1 MGKDEEVGFRHSQAL
16 LPHTHIPTT
25 YNTDPMLKHLHISN
39 YALIES
45 LDIDLCDGFSVITGE
60 TGAGKSIL
68 LGAIGL
74 ITGGRADLTA
84 IQSGKQR
91 CTLEATF
98 DIHGYHLES
107 LFQEEDLDYDPG
119 ECIIRRELTTNG
131 KSRAFIND
139 TPTTVATLKRLGNY
153 LIDIH
158 SQHQNLLLGQE
169 DFQLSV
175 LDTVAASPALHRSYS
190 EAYAHWKAT
199 SKALAKA
206 STELEENRKDEDY
219 LRFLVTELADFR
231 PEAGE
236 DDTLRQQ
243 CDTLEHAQDIRM
255 AMMQGYGNLSDGDT
269 PVTDTLRQVRNM
281 ISSIQ
286 PYFPHAVEL
295 AERLESCRI
304 ELQDIADTME
314 SEAEGIECDPEMLE
328 RVQSRLNTLYALE
341 QKHHVATSDELATLL
356 ADMQERL
363 SQMDNSDEYLD
374 RLRQEKAAALA
385 KVHDMAKRITGT
397 RTKAAKKVE
406 KAIIA
411 MLKTLG
417 MPNVR
422 FAVDMTPTE
431 PGANGMDKVAF
442 LFSANPGADMQNI
455 SQVASGG
462 ETARVMLSLKA
473 LLSNVTSLPTI
484 IFDEI
489 DTGVSGHIAESMAR
503 IMQQMG
509 QQGRQVISITHL
521 PQIAAMGS
529 HHYKVSKD
537 VSDNETRSHI
547 TSLTNDE
554 RVGEIANMLSGSNVT
569 PEAVSNA
576 RALLGL

>member
-1 MGKDEEVGFRHSQAL
+1 
-16 LPHTHIPTT
+16 
-25 YNTDPMLKHLHISN
+25 MLRHLHISN

-45 LDIDLCDGFSVITGE
+45 LDIDLSEGFSVITGE

-68 LGAIGL
+68 LGAIAL
-74 ITGGRADLTA
+74 ITGGRADLAA
-84 IQSGKQR
+84 IQNGKQR
-91 CTLEATF
+91 CTIEAAF
-98 DIHGYHLES
+98 DIQGYDLECI
-107 LFQEEDLDYDPG
+107 FQEEDLDYDPS

-139 TPTTVATLKRLGNY
+139 TPTTVATLKRLGSY

-175 LDTVAASPALHRSYS
+175 LDTVASSTALRKSYF
-190 EAYAHWKAT
+190 EAYTHWKNAA
-199 SKALAKA
+199 KALVKA
-206 STELEENRKDEDY
+206 RTSLDENRRDEDY
-219 LRFLVTELADFR
+219 LRFLVTELTEFR

-236 DDTLRQQ
+236 DESLRQQ
-243 CDTLEHAQDIRM
+243 CDTLEHSQDIRM
-255 AMMQGYGNLSDGDT
+255 AMVQGYGFLSEGET
-269 PVTDTLRQVRNM
+269 PAIDALRQVRNQL
-281 ISSIQ
+281 SSIQ
-286 PYFPHAVEL
+286 SYFPVAGEL
-295 AERLESCRI
+295 VERLESCRI

-314 SEAEGIECDPEMLE
+314 TEAEGIDCDPQLLE
-328 RVQSRLNTLYALE
+328 RLQSRLNTLYSLE
-341 QKHHVATSDELATLL
+341 QKHHVSTSDELITLL
-356 ADMQERL
+356 AEMQERL
-363 SQMDNSDEYLD
+363 DMMDNSDEYIQKL
-374 RLRQEKAAALA
+374 QELEKEALA
-385 KVHDMAKRITGT
+385 KVHTTGELLTQT
-397 RTKAAKKVE
+397 RTKAATKVT
-406 KAIIA
+406 KDIIA
-411 MLKTLG
+411 TLNTLG

-422 FAVDMTPTE
+422 FAVDVTTTE
-431 PGANGMDKVAF
+431 PTPNGLDKVAF
-442 LFSANPGADMQNI
+442 LFSANPGAAMQNI

-537 VSDNETRSHI
+537 VSGNETRSHI
-547 TSLTNDE
+547 TQLTNDE
-554 RVGEIANMLSGSNVT
+554 RVAEIANMLSGSNVT
-569 PEAVSNA
+569 PEAINNA
-576 RALLGL
+576 RALLNNE